1 MIIPNINLKLKH
13 FIFIFYFSIIIS
25 SRFNLIL
32 YITLILMESS
42 LVESKIL
49 LLDNANNL
57 ILSKA
62 SEALEMSSRK
72 KI

>member
-1 MIIPNINLKLKH
+1 
-13 FIFIFYFSIIIS
+13 
-25 SRFNLIL
+25 
-32 YITLILMESS
+32 MESS